1 MAARIYVNTFGAK
14 GERSFSAIEDYHFQV
29 MQALTERGYIPVEGG
44 VLAKGESWVS
54 EDGGFVVHA
63 KLGKGG
69 KAVFFMTQTEETAKK
84 VVEAVR
90 LSIPGIGLEEPIRI
104 SVPE

>member
-1 MAARIYVNTFGAK
+1 
-14 GERSFSAIEDYHFQV
+14 
-29 MQALTERGYIPVEGG
+29 
-44 VLAKGESWVS
+44 
-54 EDGGFVVHA
+54 
-63 KLGKGG
+63 
-69 KAVFFMTQTEETAKK
+69 MTQTEETAKK